1 MKDNF
6 LLKKS
11 QINVFKELSNE
22 DAGKLI
28 KGIFDY
34 SVSGEITL
42 DGYLKIIFL
51 PIKEEIDK
59 NEEKYEM
66 ICERNRNNGRLGGR
80 PKETQENPKNPSG
93 FEENPKKPINHNH
106 NNIINNNIL
115 YNNIDNNSNID
126 NNIEK
131 ENIKR
136 KRIDEQIS
144 KIIEYLNNKLNSKY
158 RSSTKST
165 KEKINARL
173 KEGFTYDDFLCVIDK
188 KYNEWKG
195 TEFEKYLCPETLFGT
210 KFEKYLNQK
219 DGKNKSTPNWFDKD
233 IQVEEATTE
242 EQEMMKDWLSDFK

>member
-28 KGIFDY
+28 KGIFNY
-34 SVSGEITL
+34 AINGEITL

-66 ICERNRNNGRLGGR
+66 ICERNRINGRLGGR
-80 PKETQENPKNPSG
+80 PKETQENSKKPSG

-106 NNIINNNIL
+106 IHNNIINNNNINNKVYEDIIL
-115 YNNIDNNSNID
+115 
-126 NNIEK
+126 
-131 ENIKR
+131 
-136 KRIDEQIS
+136 
-144 KIIEYLNNKLNSKY
+144 YLNNKLNSKY
-158 RSSTKST
+158 KTNTKST

-173 KEGFTYDDFLCVIDK
+173 REGYTYNDFVNVIDK

-195 TEFEKYLCPETLFGT
+195 TDFEKYLCPETLFGT

-219 DGKNKSTPNWFDKD
+219 EMYEIKKQGKGKTSAMDE
-233 IQVEEATTE
+233 VLM
-242 EQEMMKDWLSDFK
+242 EMSNGTIRFQ

>member
-28 KGIFDY
+28 KGIFNY
-34 SVSGEITL
+34 AINGEITL

-80 PKETQENPKNPSG
+80 PKEIQKNRKNPSG

-106 NNIINNNIL
+106 IHNNTFFTPALVYITYFII
-115 YNNIDNNSNID
+115 
-126 NNIEK
+126 
-131 ENIKR
+131 
-136 KRIDEQIS
+136 
-144 KIIEYLNNKLNSKY
+144 
-158 RSSTKST
+158 SS
-165 KEKINARL
+165 
-173 KEGFTYDDFLCVIDK
+173 F
-188 KYNEWKG
+188 
-195 TEFEKYLCPETLFGT
+195 
-210 KFEKYLNQK
+210 
-219 DGKNKSTPNWFDKD
+219 
-233 IQVEEATTE
+233 
-242 EQEMMKDWLSDFK
+242 

>member
-34 SVSGEITL
+34 VINGEITL
-42 DGYLKIIFL
+42 EGYLKIIFL

-66 ICERNRNNGRLGGR
+66 ICERNRNNGKLGGR

-106 NNIINNNIL
+106 IHNNIIQDINNI
-115 YNNIDNNSNID
+115 NNITI
-126 NNIEK
+126 NNIYE
-131 ENIKR
+131 
-136 KRIDEQIS
+136 D
-144 KIIEYLNNKLNSKY
+144 IILYLNNKLDSRYKSNS
-158 RSSTKST
+158 KST

-173 KEGFTYDDFLCVIDK
+173 REGFTYDDFVNVIDK

-219 DGKNKSTPNWFDKD
+219 EIHKMEKQGKGKTSAMNE
-233 IQVEEATTE
+233 VLM
-242 EQEMMKDWLSDFK
+242 EMSNGTIRFQ

>member
-28 KGIFDY
+28 KGIFEY
-34 SVSGEITL
+34 SISGEVAL

-80 PKETQENPKNPSG
+80 PKETQENPKNPNG

-106 NNIINNNIL
+106 IHNNIINNNIIN
-115 YNNIDNNSNID
+115 NNIYKD
-126 NNIEK
+126 
-131 ENIKR
+131 
-136 KRIDEQIS
+136 
-144 KIIEYLNNKLNSKY
+144 IIEYLNNKLNSKY
-158 RSSTKST
+158 RSSSKST

-173 KEGFTYDDFLCVIDK
+173 KEGFTYDDFVCVIDK
-188 KYNEWKG
+188 KYNEWNG

-219 DGKNKSTPNWFDKD
+219 DGKRKSTPNWFDKD
-233 IQVEEATTE
+233 IKQQVASDTE
-242 EQEMMKDWLSDFK
+242 QQEMEELLKEWK

>member
-42 DGYLKIIFL
+42 EGYLKVIFL

-93 FEENPKKPINHNH
+93 FKENPKKPINHNH
-106 NNIINNNIL
+106 IHNNNNINNIINNNI
-115 YNNIDNNSNID
+115 YKDIID
-126 NNIEK
+126 
-131 ENIKR
+131 
-136 KRIDEQIS
+136 
-144 KIIEYLNNKLNSKY
+144 YLNNKLSSKY
-158 RSSTKST
+158 RSSSKST

-173 KEGFTYDDFLCVIDK
+173 KEGFTYDDFVCVIDK
-188 KYNEWKG
+188 KYNEWNG

-219 DGKNKSTPNWFDKD
+219 ERKSKILPSWFDKEIKQKVASD
-233 IQVEEATTE
+233 EDKLEIEEFLKE
-242 EQEMMKDWLSDFK
+242 YK

>member
-34 SVSGEITL
+34 ATKGETNL
-42 DGYLKIIFL
+42 DGYLKIIFI
-51 PIKEEIDK
+51 PIKEEIDR

-66 ICERNRNNGRLGGR
+66 ICERNRNNGKLGGR
-80 PKETQENPKNPSG
+80 PKETQENPKKPNG
-93 FEENPKKPINHNH
+93 FLENPKKPINHNH
-106 NNIINNNIL
+106 IHNNTI
-115 YNNIDNNSNID
+115 YNNITNSNIYED
-126 NNIEK
+126 
-131 ENIKR
+131 
-136 KRIDEQIS
+136 
-144 KIIEYLNNKLNSKY
+144 IILYLNNKINSKY
-158 RSSTKST
+158 RSNTKTT

-173 KEGFTYDDFLCVIDK
+173 REGFTYDDFVSVIDK
-188 KYNEWKG
+188 KYDEWNG

-219 DGKNKSTPNWFDKD
+219 ESYNTKEQNKVKPNAMNEVLK
-233 IQVEEATTE
+233 
-242 EQEMMKDWLSDFK
+242 EMWNGTIKLQ

>member
-11 QINVFKELSNE
+11 QHNVFQELSNE

-28 KGIFDY
+28 KGIFEY
-34 SVSGEITL
+34 SVTGKVILE
-42 DGYLKIIFL
+42 GYLKIIFL

-80 PKETQENPKNPSG
+80 PKEYQENPKNPNG

-106 NNIINNNIL
+106 IHNNIINNNIN
-115 YNNIDNNSNID
+115 NNIYEDVIL
-126 NNIEK
+126 
-131 ENIKR
+131 
-136 KRIDEQIS
+136 
-144 KIIEYLNNKLNSKY
+144 YLNNKLDSKY
-158 RSSTKST
+158 RSNTKST

-173 KEGFTYDDFLCVIDK
+173 REGFTYDDFVNVIDK

-195 TEFEKYLCPETLFGT
+195 TDFEKYLCPETLFGT

-219 DGKNKSTPNWFDKD
+219 EIYETKKQGKGKTSAMDE
-233 IQVEEATTE
+233 VLR
-242 EQEMMKDWLSDFK
+242 EMSNGTIRFQ

>member
-34 SVSGEITL
+34 SISGEVTL
-42 DGYLKIIFL
+42 EGYLKIIFL
-51 PIKEEIDK
+51 PIKEEIDR

-106 NNIINNNIL
+106 IHNNIINNNINN
-115 YNNIDNNSNID
+115 NNIYKD
-126 NNIEK
+126 
-131 ENIKR
+131 
-136 KRIDEQIS
+136 
-144 KIIEYLNNKLNSKY
+144 IIEYLNNKLSSKY
-158 RSSTKST
+158 RSSSKST

-173 KEGFTYDDFLCVIDK
+173 KEGFTYDDFVCVIDK
-188 KYNEWKG
+188 KYNEWNG

-219 DGKNKSTPNWFDKD
+219 DGKNKKTPNWFDKD
-233 IQVEEATTE
+233 IQSQEATIKE
-242 EQEMMKDWLSDFK
+242 QQEMEELLKEWK